1 MSLQVQVKDHMD
13 KPVRGVQV
21 SLVENELFRQGR
33 DLEAMSCTDSS
44 TSESN
49 GLTFFI
55 CNTPG
60 DGVRAVLKVGVAGAL
75 DVCVSGTGK
84 ISRAGF
90 VST

>member
-1 MSLQVQVKDHMD
+1 MD

-21 SLVENELFRQGR
+21 SLVENKLLRQGR
-33 DLEAMSCTDSS
+33 GLEAMSCTDSS
-44 TSESN
+44 TSKSN

-60 DGVRAVLKVGVAGAL
+60 GGVRAVLKVGVAGAL

-84 ISRAGF
+84 TRRAGF

>member
-1 MSLQVQVKDHMD
+1 MKDHLN

-21 SLVENELFRQGR
+21 SLVENELLRQGR
-33 DLEAMSCTDSS
+33 DLEAMSCTDSY

-55 CNTPG
+55 CNPPR
-60 DGVRAVLKVGVAGAL
+60 DGARAVLKVGVAGAL

-84 ISRAGF
+84 TRRAGF